1 MDKTTWG
8 CQCGKVEVEVP
19 TAGVRLTCYCESC
32 RAFVERLGKGERLDA
47 AGGSDLLQV
56 APDGVR
62 IVKGQDHLAWMR
74 LTEKGPLRWY
84 ATCCNT
90 PMANTLPTRHV
101 PFASFQ
107 VADLSP
113 TEDLPEVSAKVHLK
127 GALAHVE
134 GPHGSPLPML
144 LALLGRTVMAH
155 VTGKWRKNPFFDA
168 EGRLIASRKE
178 PVANGG

>member
-1 MDKTTWG
+1 MDKATWT

-19 TAGVRLTCYCESC
+19 TTGVRLKCYCKSC
-32 RAFVERLGKGERLDA
+32 RAFVERLGKTERLDA

-62 IVKGQDHLAWMR
+62 ILKGQEHLAWLR

-90 PMANTLPTRHV
+90 PMANILPTRHV

-113 TEDLPEVSAKVHLK
+113 QDGLPKVAAKVHLK
-127 GALAHVE
+127 GALAHVD
-134 GPHGSPLPML
+134 GPHGSALPMI
-144 LALLGRTVMAH
+144 LALLGRMVSAH
-155 VTGKWRKNPFFDA
+155 VTGKWRRNPFFDDN
-168 EGRLIASRKE
+168 GDLIAERRD
-178 PVANGG
+178 PVPNDG

>member
-1 MDKTTWG
+1 MDKAKWSCT
-8 CQCGKVEVEVP
+8 CGKVEVEVP
-19 TAGVRLTCYCESC
+19 VTGVRLKCYCKSC
-32 RAFVERLGKGERLDA
+32 RAFVERLGKTERLDA

-56 APDGVR
+56 APDGLR
-62 IVKGQDHLAWMR
+62 ILKGQEHLAWMR

-113 TEDLPEVSAKVHLK
+113 KTDLPEVQAKVHLK
-127 GALAHVE
+127 GALAHVD
-134 GPHGSPLPML
+134 GPHGSALPMI
-144 LALLGRTVMAH
+144 LALLRRTVTAH
-155 VTGKWRKNPFFDA
+155 VTGKWRKNPFFDDK
-168 EGRLIASRKE
+168 GHLIASRRE
-178 PVANGG
+178 PLPNDG